1 MIDWLLL
8 YINGNEKLLMKN
20 SPSFDG
26 QGDTVI
32 EFVNNTVCDSQLCF
46 WPFGPISL
54 FNYNITIK
62 PQRDINAKQIDKI
75 FIMCDSENSWTYTNW
90 FCSSNYNNFACP
102 MKQSKNYT
110 VNDGVYISTTNFK
123 PNTYLDVIQTYIY
136 QENGAP
142 NNVAC
147 MQYKAYLYGIKFQF
161 KIDENEC
168 QKSSGQ
174 TLLNRLNQTHKQ
186 LRSAMLEM
194 SNLFIGLIEQKIKF
208 IELLENQAK
217 TLLKKKR
224 YPFFCP
230 DYIRYSEELEQFKLK
245 LKLENITDISHKI
258 VDKKN
263 LEPLIEYVDKLLQ
276 NQDEKLKQMEA
287 DGQFS
292 KIDIIQHHIILL
304 NSQKNS
310 LKSIDLLNGDLK
322 QAQQLITST
331 FLLIE
336 ELQCLLP

>member
-1 MIDWLLL
+1 MLIFG
-8 YINGNEKLLMKN
+8 INLIFGIKFRNC
-20 SPSFDG
+20 PSFDG
-26 QGDTVI
+26 QGNTVI

-147 MQYKAYLYGIKFQF
+147 MQYKAYLY
-161 KIDENEC
+161 DENEC

-287 DGQFS
+287 DAS
-292 KIDIIQHHIILL
+292 YYIIEFT
-304 NSQKNS
+304 KNS

-322 QAQQLITST
+322 QAQQMITST

-336 ELQCLLP
+336 ELQCLLRN